1 MLQFFFMQNEDLPV
15 CAQLAQTAYRAEK
28 AVHPALPDVP
38 DDSFLPLLAD
48 MLPEKHAYLAK
59 EDGRIVGYLCF
70 TGAFDGAFGNC
81 RGVFSPLHASAFYG
95 SQPERTRSAPSGR
108 TPASVISSNK
118 NNETE

>member
-1 MLQFFFMQNEDLPV
+1 MLRFFSYKTKIFPSAHSLHG
-15 CAQLAQTAYRAEK
+15 AAYRAEK
-28 AVHPALPDVP
+28 AFHPALPDVS
-38 DDSFLPLLAD
+38 DDSFLPLLAN

-81 RGVFSPLHASAFYG
+81 RGIFSPLHTSVFYG